1 MRSFFLSIVFLA
13 LSACTFADDRA
24 SVDATC
30 EFYSGVAGM
39 YFGFRLMDVPLTNFL
54 PEENEMKRQVI
65 MMAYEEPVD
74 PNVTYI
80 KPVVVDFQ
88 NKVALFCHRKG
99 WRDILPPKPPTNLVV
114 SPT

>member
-1 MRSFFLSIVFLA
+1 
-13 LSACTFADDRA
+13 
-24 SVDATC
+24 
-30 EFYSGVAGM
+30 M

-74 PNVTYI
+74 PNI
-80 KPVVVDFQ
+80 MIMDPLPVVIGFQ
-88 NKVALFCHRKG
+88 NKVELLCHRKG